1 MMELKSVACMI
12 MLVLSRIWD
21 CIVDVRGDMF
31 GILAA
36 HPLSPLLSLHHFDI
50 IDPIFPGFT
59 KLEAVKHLM
68 KAVKHDPAKIL
79 QQTVCY
85 GSSSS
90 ITVSVSWGYAVQV
103 FEGNRLL
110 PDLIRVQKT
119 FSSWRRKENFFSS
132 LHMFNTQDYRKYS
145 CNNSDVFFFEGV
157 VPDGKRSY
165 TFYKRHVSSNCPRS
179 NGIQDLMNIK
189 VFSGKLDADA
199 ERMTPYRRQCCE
211 ILQPYSETMIIAL
224 RRCETD
230 ELIAMHT

>member
-1 MMELKSVACMI
+1 
-12 MLVLSRIWD
+12 
-21 CIVDVRGDMF
+21 MF

-68 KAVKHDPAKIL
+68 KAVKHDPARIL

-85 GSSSS
+85 DSSSS

-110 PDLIRVQKT
+110 PDLIQVQKT

-132 LHMFNTQDYRKYS
+132 LHMFNTRDYLKDS

-165 TFYKRHVSSNCPRS
+165 TFYKRHVSKNCPRS

-189 VFSGKLDADA
+189 VFSGKLDADG
-199 ERMTPYRRQCCE
+199 EQVCVYF
-211 ILQPYSETMIIAL
+211 LLSF
-224 RRCETD
+224 
-230 ELIAMHT
+230 